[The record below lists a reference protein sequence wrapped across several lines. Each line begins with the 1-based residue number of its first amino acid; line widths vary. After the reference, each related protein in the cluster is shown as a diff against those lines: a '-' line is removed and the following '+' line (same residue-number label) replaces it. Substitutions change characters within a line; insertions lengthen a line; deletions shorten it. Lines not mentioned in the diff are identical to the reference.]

1 MKIQKKLNVVLVI
14 LIIILLSLVS
24 FAGVYHKSK
33 NEMINYLP
41 QYILGTDLKGY
52 RQVTLSVVEDS
63 ENDDSGA
70 EIEEEEISMGDE
82 TENKVDSETNAV
94 NDVESN
100 DENKEESE
108 ENKEEDS
115 TDKSKDYIKSA
126 EIFRK
131 RLKTLKVQDFSV
143 SCDESNGK
151 IIITIPENAQ
161 TDIILSDI
169 TQPGKFTIKD
179 SESEEELLTNDDVR
193 SVKVGVQDSVY
204 GSQLY
209 MGIYFNTKG
218 TSKFKEITK
227 TYQNAVEENNT
238 EESEEETS
246 NEEESSDEN
255 LAEENTEAEENEESA
270 DNTATE
276 QNEEENEESEEEKN
290 KQITLNI
297 DDNAMMTTNFSEII
311 DNGVLSLSLG
321 SSSTGTVTMDELY
334 SGYNLAAIIENEPLP
349 VKYQVDGNTYIS
361 SVIEEKDIKALIY
374 VEIGLALII
383 ALVLIIKY
391 RLNGIYSSILS
402 AGFIAVLLIVIR
414 YANVII
420 SIEGI
425 FAVELAYIIN
435 SVFNVMLCESLKKKD
450 LTKKEKN
457 REFKNL
463 IKKYS
468 IIIIPELIIA
478 IVCCFTQWI
487 QLLSF
492 GMITFWAIIISWLYN
507 ILINKILKY

>member
-1 MKIQKKLNVVLVI
+1 MKVQKKLNVVLVI
-14 LIIILLSLVS
+14 LIIILISLVS
-24 FAGVYHKSK
+24 FGGVYHKSK
-33 NEMINYLP
+33 NEMSNYLP

-63 ENDDSGA
+63 ENDESEA
-70 EIEEEEISMGDE
+70 KIEEEEISMGDE
-82 TENKVDSETNAV
+82 NNKNENSEENTV
-94 NDVESN
+94 NEVNEVNEESS
-100 DENKEESE
+100 DENKDE
-108 ENKEEDS
+108 ENA
-115 TDKSKDYIKSA
+115 DKSKDYVKSA

-143 SCDESNGK
+143 SCDENNGK
-151 IIITIPENAQ
+151 IIIILPENDQ

-179 SESEEELLTNDDVR
+179 SDTEEVLITNEDVR
-193 SVKVGVQDSVY
+193 KVNVGINNSMY
-204 GSQLY
+204 GSQIY

-218 TSKFKEITK
+218 TNKFKNITK

-238 EESEEETS
+238 DENEVAEENQTTDENEIVEENESTNETVNEEVNGTEENSEESETS
-246 NEEESSDEN
+246 
-255 LAEENTEAEENEESA
+255 
-270 DNTATE
+270 
-276 QNEEENEESEEEKN
+276 EEKN
-290 KQITLNI
+290 KQVTLNI
-297 DDNAMMTTNFSEII
+297 DDSTMMTTNFTEII

-321 SSSTGTVTMDELY
+321 SSSTGSVAMDELY
-334 SGYNLAAIIENEPLP
+334 SGYNLAAIIENEALP
-349 VKYQVDGNTYIS
+349 VKYQVDGNTYIAS
-361 SVIEEKDIKALIY
+361 AVEDKEIKALIY
-374 VEIGLALII
+374 IEIGLALII
-383 ALVLIIKY
+383 ALILIIKY

-402 AGFIAVLLIVIR
+402 IGFVAILLIVIR
-414 YANVII
+414 YANVVI

-435 SVFNVMLCESLKKKD
+435 SVFNFMLCESLKKKD

-457 REFKNL
+457 REFKDL

-478 IVCCFTQWI
+478 IVCCFTQWT

-492 GMITFWAIIISWLYN
+492 GMIIFWAVIISWFYN
-507 ILINKILKY
+507 LLINKILKF